1 MYIPKNGI
9 TSALTNGRALG
20 LTQIYSE
27 HTAAICLEVCEK
39 DQFLFSLL
47 FSADAAGS
55 IFFVFFQLELSLP
68 MAKNVV

>member
-47 FSADAAGS
+47 FSADAGS

>member
-27 HTAAICLEVCEK
+27 HTAAICLKVCEK

-47 FSADAAGS
+47 FSADAGS